1 MLGSRLAYRY
11 PRGYTV
17 YPCGS
22 RSHVFSFH
30 LSNFYFHRMRSF
42 ITALGLNAVPA
53 AGWFFGEWSAGTM
66 LVLYRLET
74 LIGTL
79 LVGIRIVIH
88 RRLRPS
94 KGHWNYQAPEGQQQQ
109 RTSNRSTYLSAFL
122 VPALVFTFV
131 HGVFLAA
138 LGAMMIA
145 NQHSPEAKVEV
156 DHLLA
161 GLMGIAIFQVIDFFI
176 DVIWLRTRPFAWI
189 ERLGQVS
196 LSRVI
201 VIHLTII
208 GGMAAV
214 MFTGANRNF
223 FGVFIFL
230 KTMLNLSLVIP
241 QWKPKTPPAWLSSL
255 MDRIGSPKYK
265 NTSFTEYWKTTDDQE
280 AARVA
285 RNERNA

>member
-1 MLGSRLAYRY
+1 MPVR
-11 PRGYTV
+11 
-17 YPCGS
+17 C
-22 RSHVFSFH
+22 
-30 LSNFYFHRMRSF
+30 F
-42 ITALGLNAVPA
+42 ITALGLNAIPA
-53 AGWFFGEWSAGTM
+53 AGWFLGDWSAGTM
-66 LVLYRLET
+66 LVLYWLET

-94 KGHWNYQAPEGQQQQ
+94 KGHWNYQAPPGQRQQQQQ
-109 RTSNRSTYLSAFL
+109 RASNRSTYLAAFL
-122 VPALVFTFV
+122 VPALVFTFA
-131 HGVFLAA
+131 HGIFLTI
-138 LGAMMIA
+138 LGWMMIE
-145 NQHSPEAKVEV
+145 NNKLTPEVRI
-156 DHLLA
+156 DSHNLLA
-161 GLMGIAIFQVIDFFI
+161 GLIGILVFQLINFVVDL
-176 DVIWLRTRPFAWI
+176 IWLRTQPFAWI

-230 KTMLNLSLVIP
+230 KTMLNMSLVIP
-241 QWKPKTPPAWLSSL
+241 QWQPRTPPAWLSHV
-255 MDRIGSPKYK
+255 MDKVNSSK
-265 NTSFTEYWKTTDDQE
+265 NDTTTFSEFWQQTDAQE

-285 RNERNA
+285 RNEKPMEA

>member
-1 MLGSRLAYRY
+1 
-11 PRGYTV
+11 
-17 YPCGS
+17 
-22 RSHVFSFH
+22 
-30 LSNFYFHRMRSF
+30 MRSL

-66 LVLYRLET
+66 LVLYWLET

-79 LVGIRIVIH
+79 LVGVRIVIH
-88 RRLRPS
+88 RRVRPS

-109 RTSNRSTYLSAFL
+109 QKQTSNRSSYLSAFL
-122 VPALVFTFV
+122 VPALVFTFA

-138 LGAMMIA
+138 LGGMMIA
-145 NQHSPEAKVEV
+145 KKNLSPEIRI
-156 DHLLA
+156 DSHNLLA
-161 GLMGIAIFQVIDFFI
+161 GVIGILLFQVIDFVV
-176 DVIWLRTRPFAWI
+176 DLIWLRTRPFAWI

-201 VIHLTII
+201 IIHLTII

-223 FGVFIFL
+223 FGVFIVL
-230 KTMLNLSLVIP
+230 KTMLNLSLVVP
-241 QWKPKTPPAWLSSL
+241 QWKPKTPPAWLSSM

-265 NTSFTEYWKTTDDQE
+265 NTSFSEYWKQTDDQE

-285 RNERNA
+285 RNESNL

>member
-1 MLGSRLAYRY
+1 
-11 PRGYTV
+11 
-17 YPCGS
+17 
-22 RSHVFSFH
+22 
-30 LSNFYFHRMRSF
+30 MRSL

-66 LVLYRLET
+66 LVLYWLET

-79 LVGIRIVIH
+79 LVAIRIVIH

-109 RTSNRSTYLSAFL
+109 PKPTSNRSTYLSAFL
-122 VPALVFTFV
+122 VPALVFTFA
-131 HGVFLAA
+131 HGIFLAA
-138 LGAMMIA
+138 LGGMIIA
-145 NQHSPEAKVEV
+145 KKNLSPEIRI
-156 DHLLA
+156 DSHNLLA
-161 GLMGIAIFQVIDFFI
+161 GLIGILLFQVIDFVV
-176 DVIWLRTRPFAWI
+176 DVIGLRDRPFAWI

-230 KTMLNLSLVIP
+230 KTMLNLSLVVP
-241 QWKPKTPPAWLSSL
+241 QWKPKTPPAWLSSV

-265 NTSFTEYWKTTDDQE
+265 NTNFAEFWKQTDDQE

-285 RNERNA
+285 RNEKPV

>member
-1 MLGSRLAYRY
+1 
-11 PRGYTV
+11 
-17 YPCGS
+17 
-22 RSHVFSFH
+22 
-30 LSNFYFHRMRSF
+30 MRSL

-53 AGWFFGEWSAGTM
+53 AGWFLGDWSAGTM
-66 LVLYRLET
+66 LVLYWLET

-79 LVGIRIVIH
+79 LVGIRIAIH

-94 KGHWNYQAPEGQQQQ
+94 KGHWNYQAPQGQQQQ
-109 RTSNRSTYLSAFL
+109 GQTSNRSTYLSAFL
-122 VPALVFTFV
+122 VPALVFTFA

-138 LGAMMIA
+138 LGGMLIA
-145 NQHSPEAKVEV
+145 NKNLTPEVRI
-156 DHLLA
+156 DSHNLLA
-161 GLMGIAIFQVIDFFI
+161 GLIGILVFQVIDFVV
-176 DVIWLRTRPFAWI
+176 DLIWLRTRPFAWI
-189 ERLGQVS
+189 ERLGQAS

-223 FGVFIFL
+223 FGVFIVL

-241 QWKPKTPPAWLSSL
+241 QWQPKTPPAWLSNL
-255 MDRIGSPKYK
+255 MDKVKSSK
-265 NTSFTEYWKTTDDQE
+265 NDKTTFSEFWQKTDEQE

-285 RNERNA
+285 RNEKEL